1 MGVTCYIAV
10 GSNLGDRRKNILSA
24 IKKIKALK
32 DTKVLKVSKL
42 IETNPVGGPC
52 LEGKFLNGA
61 LKIETKI
68 SPRTL
73 LNKFKKI
80 EQELGR
86 TKSAINRSRTID
98 LDILLYSDKII
109 NTKKL
114 VIPHKRMFEREFVL
128 KPLTEVI

>member
-1 MGVTCYIAV
+1 MHICYIGI

-42 IETNPVGGPC
+42 IETNPVGGPKGA
-52 LEGKFLNGA
+52 GKFLNGA
-61 LKIETKI
+61 LKIDTNIPPK
-68 SPRTL
+68 TL

-86 TKSAINRSRTID
+86 IKNAINRPRTID

-114 VIPHKRMFEREFVL
+114 VTPHPRMFEREFVL
-128 KPLTEVI
+128 KPLSEVI